1 MDTRFPTGLL
11 TVLLPVVTSALVAL
25 PPAATGTATAA
36 GGSCHGGPAT
46 IVGTRGD
53 DHLVGTPG
61 RDVIAGL
68 DGDDLLDGRGGH
80 DLLCGGDGSDGLIGG
95 PGDDLLATGPG
106 ARDEVTWDD
115 ADRAVQVDLV
125 RGTARGEGRDRV
137 FLGRGIVHLT
147 AYDDT
152 FRGSRHPETVHAGD
166 GDDTLRSGAGN
177 DELYLDTDESFGDD
191 SAVAGP
197 GDDQVRSLGGHDR
210 MLGKAGRDYLG
221 AVSGTT
227 VPDLRAGAG
236 RDVVEAVLPADAGD
250 AMPLLVGGA
259 DRDRVLMSVWPEG
272 EHAWDQ
278 ATGVLQLDADSTADV
293 AGFERAVLVTG
304 SWTVSGTEGP
314 DDVTS
319 LLGAVFAGLGG
330 DDRYAGSPGDDTFDG
345 GAGDDTYLRDPGG
358 TNTCVSVEHDPE
370 AVCSAP

>member
-1 MDTRFPTGLL
+1 MLLSLLL
-11 TVLLPVVTSALVAL
+11 TVPPLAAPQAVAL
-25 PPAATGTATAA
+25 PEPGA
-36 GGSCHGGPAT
+36 SCHGQPAT
-46 IVGTRGD
+46 IVGTHGD

-68 DGDDLLDGRGGH
+68 GGDDLLDGRGGH
-80 DLLCGGDGSDGLIGG
+80 DLLCGGRGSDGLIGG
-95 PGDDLLATGPG
+95 RGDDLLATGPG

-115 ADRAVQVDLV
+115 ADRAVRVDLV
-125 RGTARGEGRDRV
+125 RGTARGQGRDRV

-152 FRGSRHPETVHAGD
+152 FRGSRHAEVVHAGD
-166 GDDTLRSGAGN
+166 GDDTLRGGAGD
-177 DELYLDTDESFGDD
+177 DELYLDTDESSGDD

-227 VPDLRAGAG
+227 VPDLRAGTG
-236 RDVVEAVLPADAGD
+236 RDVVETVLPADAGD
-250 AMPLLVGGA
+250 VVPVVAGGA
-259 DRDRVLMSVWPEG
+259 DRDRVLLSVWPEG
-272 EHAWDQ
+272 EHVWDQ

-304 SWTVSGTEGP
+304 LWTVSGTEGP

-319 LLGAVFAGLGG
+319 LLGAVFSGLGG

-345 GAGDDTYLRDPGG
+345 GDGDDTYLRDPGG

-370 AVCSAP
+370 AVCSTL